1 MRIAIASDH
10 RGYEMKQ
17 ELKKYLKNQNYEV
30 LDLGTTSKEP
40 VDYPKYGILL
50 GETIKEKKADLGIA
64 ICGTGIG
71 ISIACNKV
79 KGIICAK
86 VSNKKEARLAKEHNH
101 ANIIALSGEMPKF
114 KTKQIIKTYLTSKE
128 NKQEKYI
135 KRINQIKAML
145 IVTSKP

>member
-86 VSNKKEARLAKEHNH
+86 VSNKKE
-101 ANIIALSGEMPKF
+101 SVFCF
-114 KTKQIIKTYLTSKE
+114 KNFI
-128 NKQEKYI
+128 
-135 KRINQIKAML
+135 
-145 IVTSKP
+145 